1 MQYLVNDRGRNT
13 AVVVPIKEW
22 NDLQKAKRKLEILN
36 GIENALQE
44 VSEIKNGKLHKI
56 TLKGFL
62 NDLLNN
68 NYSKF

>member
-44 VSEIKNGKLHKI
+44 VSEIKKGKLLKI

-62 NDLLNN
+62 NDL
-68 NYSKF
+68 

>member
-44 VSEIKNGKLHKI
+44 VSEIKKGKLPKI

-62 NDLLNN
+62 NDL
-68 NYSKF
+68 

>member
-44 VSEIKNGKLHKI
+44 VSEIKKGKLSKI

-62 NDLLNN
+62 NDL
-68 NYSKF
+68 

>member
-44 VSEIKNGKLHKI
+44 VSEIKNGKLPKI

-62 NDLLNN
+62 NDL
-68 NYSKF
+68 